1 MSIEYLKNDTSINI
15 HKSVDVDYKILFE
28 KLQREYKILENQFE
42 DILIE
47 LIELK
52 RNK

>member
-1 MSIEYLKNDTSINI
+1 MSVELMYNPLNIDIN
-15 HKSVDVDYKILFE
+15 KSVDVDYKILFE

>member
-15 HKSVDVDYKILFE
+15 NKSVDVDYKILFE

-42 DILIE
+42 DILID